1 MGSISRNSTG
11 SVTVIY
17 NRTHLDELDEQVIRY
32 AIASFS
38 HLVQRNQKLCF
49 TEFHELIQQ
58 HYAAEGK
65 TKLSLEVLQKAAIK
79 NRYFCNFKYQNQQ
92 TGLIEYGEAVV
103 EVEQWSQVKP
113 ELERKVNTEVM
124 ELDFK
129 GVSCVYRKGS
139 FNYDVQ
145 RQEVQL

>member
-17 NRTHLDELDEQVIRY
+17 NKTRLDELDEQVIRY

-49 TEFHELIQQ
+49 TEFRELIQQ
-58 HYAAEGK
+58 HYAVEGK
-65 TKLSLEVLQKAAIK
+65 TKLSLEVLHKAAIN
-79 NRYFCNFKYQNQQ
+79 NRYICSFKYQNKQS
-92 TGLIEYGEAVV
+92 GLIESDEAIV

-113 ELERKVNTEVM
+113 ELERKVNTEIKD
-124 ELDFK
+124 LDFK
-129 GVSCVYRKGS
+129 GISCVYRKGS
-139 FNYDVQ
+139 FDYDAQ